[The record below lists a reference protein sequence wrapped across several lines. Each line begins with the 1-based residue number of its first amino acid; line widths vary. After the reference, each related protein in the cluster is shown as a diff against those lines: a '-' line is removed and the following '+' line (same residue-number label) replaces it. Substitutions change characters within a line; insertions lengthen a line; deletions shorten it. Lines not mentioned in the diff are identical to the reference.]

1 MIIKIESCFRENIAS
16 RSECDTDPVSEVF
29 LVHREE
35 GRSLRISLLHI
46 LLSTSILGH
55 PISLDS
61 NNLSVYS
68 HTLNLS
74 TWRIKIPCL
83 RSWS

>member
-1 MIIKIESCFRENIAS
+1 MISKIESFFRENIAS
-16 RSECDTDPVSEVF
+16 RSAYDADLGSEVF
-29 LVHREE
+29 LVHKE
-35 GRSLRISLLHI
+35 GLSLRISLLHI

-61 NNLSVYS
+61 TNLGVHS

-74 TWRIKIPCL
+74 TWRIKTPCL
-83 RSWS
+83 HLWS